1 MANKNTIHS
10 IWVGRIIKIKS
21 PEIYLELANSLPDY
35 NFKMIGGTSY
45 GDEDYFEEIKKK
57 AEKIGN
63 LEFISNIPSKK
74 IYKYYSEASILI
86 NTSSSEGFPNTFLE
100 SWANYTPIVS
110 LNFDPDNIISK
121 YTLGLHSKNFDELKE
136 NTQKLIGNTY
146 LRKKMGING
155 FNYVKKEHEVN
166 KIVTDYEKLFKT
178 LIKQK

>member
-1 MANKNTIHS
+1 MSTGTKLLETLDLLRLRLNKSGIERT
-10 IWVGRIIKIKS
+10 VGMKNSMELGEDCYLYKKS
-21 PEIYLELANSLPDY
+21 LDIFLRD
-35 NFKMIGGTSY
+35 
-45 GDEDYFEEIKKK
+45 DFEEIKKK

-146 LRKKMGING
+146 LRKKWESTASIMS
-155 FNYVKKEHEVN
+155 KKN
-166 KIVTDYEKLFKT
+166 MKLTK
-178 LIKQK
+178 L